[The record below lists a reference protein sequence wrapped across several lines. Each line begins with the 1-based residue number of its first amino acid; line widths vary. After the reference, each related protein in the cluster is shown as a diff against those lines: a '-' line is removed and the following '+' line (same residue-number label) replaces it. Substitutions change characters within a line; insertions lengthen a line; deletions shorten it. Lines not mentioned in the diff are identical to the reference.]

1 MAKADAC
8 NNGDLEVVWS
18 GLPTSKGIK
27 QSLRYVK
34 SQRQGK
40 KAIMV
45 IWKLSGVVLLLA
57 WRAAQNHPQHC
68 HLHSQTSEGR
78 RLEKHTL
85 KTVSTDITDSNTT
98 DSFNNFW
105 IIYKA
110 RIQIAILNQIIP
122 FTNKRVV
129 YVMLITNTAYLN
141 I

>member
-18 GLPTSKGIK
+18 GPPTSKGIK

-68 HLHSQTSEGR
+68 HLHSQPLS
-78 RLEKHTL
+78 LNVEKHNNN
-85 KTVSTDITDSNTT
+85 KTISTDVTDRSANAT
-98 DSFNNFW
+98 FIFG
-105 IIYKA
+105 
-110 RIQIAILNQIIP
+110 
-122 FTNKRVV
+122 
-129 YVMLITNTAYLN
+129 
-141 I
+141 

>member
-1 MAKADAC
+1 MYDKVSKMAKADAC

-78 RLEKHTL
+78 RLEKHTH
-85 KTVSTDITDSNTT
+85 KTVSTELTDTNTT
-98 DSFNNFW
+98 DSFINFLDNLQGQNSNCHFEPN
-105 IIYKA
+105 YTLH
-110 RIQIAILNQIIP
+110 Q
-122 FTNKRVV
+122 
-129 YVMLITNTAYLN
+129 
-141 I
+141 

>member
-1 MAKADAC
+1 M
-8 NNGDLEVVWS
+8 EVVWS
-18 GLPTSKGIK
+18 GPSSGLEGCAKPSPTLPST
-27 QSLRYVK
+27 
-34 SQRQGK
+34 
-40 KAIMV
+40 
-45 IWKLSGVVLLLA
+45 LS
-57 WRAAQNHPQHC
+57 
-68 HLHSQTSEGR
+68 TSEGR